1 MKKNLLVYISAGM
14 MALGATSC
22 SDYLEK
28 EVDLTL
34 SQDQIF
40 SKFENTRG
48 FLANVYTYLPDAFAG
63 FAVNDGGQF
72 QAASGDCMTDNAI
85 SYWNVHYVNSVQGG
99 TYNATNHFFA
109 NTYWERYLKGIRAA
123 NQFMRNAQES
133 VIGNAEKAGDDNRLY
148 DRYMAEARLLRAIF
162 HFTMVSYFGP
172 IPILGDDENGVPIIL
187 ETSGDLNL
195 SRTSAA
201 EALKW
206 VADECDAVKDVLPF
220 RYTAEN
226 LNWGRVN
233 GAAAYAL
240 KSRALL
246 YRASALN
253 NPTNDASW
261 WSAAATAAKDFITK
275 NNTISDKY
283 RLYTDAGNPN
293 ENYYKCFIDLPW
305 LNDEYILSRSAWTTN
320 ALEIFL
326 SPCGFSGSA
335 NSVGRTNPTQNLVD
349 AYEMANGLPIDDPN
363 SGYDENDPYKGR
375 DPRFE
380 QTFLHHG
387 SIWGDSY
394 QSEERMIDISYPDGM
409 DYQELHGGTTTG
421 YYCKKFLNNMSFK
434 TPTNYTRACPIF
446 RYAEILLNAAEA
458 INEASGPDQAYQ
470 YVNEVR
476 ARAGMPAYSGMTKE
490 QLRERIRNERR
501 IELCFEDHRLFDVR
515 RWKLYDGVT
524 PANETS
530 KPRYQQVY
538 NLYSMQITVDGGTSY
553 SVIPNSIRP
562 IMTFNTPKDYLFPIP
577 DADVKKAPNLKQNSG
592 WELSAGGDE
601 EETPEDTLAK

>member
-1 MKKNLLVYISAGM
+1 
-14 MALGATSC
+14 
-22 SDYLEK
+22 
-28 EVDLTL
+28 
-34 SQDQIF
+34 
-40 SKFENTRG
+40 
-48 FLANVYTYLPDAFAG
+48 VYTYLPDAFGG
-63 FAVNDGGQF
+63 FSDGQF
-72 QAASGDCMTDNAI
+72 QAAFADCMTDNAI
-85 SYWNVHYVNSVQGG
+85 SYWNVHYVNSVQAG
-99 TYNATNHFFA
+99 TFNATNHFFA
-109 NTYWERYLKGIRAA
+109 NTYWERYWKGIRAA

-148 DRYMAEARLLRAIF
+148 DRYIAEARLLRAIF
-162 HFTMVSYFGP
+162 HFSLVSYFGP
-172 IPILGDDENGVPIIL
+172 IPIIGDDQDGNPIIL

-201 EALKW
+201 EVLAW
-206 VADECDAVKDVLPF
+206 VAAECDAVKNVLPF
-220 RYTAEN
+220 RYTSEST
-226 LNWGRVN
+226 NWGRMN

-253 NPTNDASW
+253 NPTNDTSW
-261 WSAAATAAKDFITK
+261 WSAAATAATDFISK
-275 NNTISDKY
+275 NNTISAKY
-283 RLYTDAGNPN
+283 RLYKETGDVSKD
-293 ENYYKCFIDLPW
+293 YYQCFIDLPW
-305 LNDEYILSRSAWTTN
+305 LNDEYILSRSAWTTR
-320 ALEIFL
+320 ALEEFL
-326 SPCGFSGSA
+326 APCGFSGSV

-349 AYEMANGLPIDDPN
+349 AYEMNNGLPIDDPN
-363 SGYDENDPYKGR
+363 SGYDENEPYKNR

-387 SIWGDSY
+387 SIWGDPY
-394 QSEERMIDISYPDGM
+394 QSEERMVDMSYPEGM

-434 TPTNYTRACPIF
+434 SPTTYTRACPIF

-458 INEASGPDQAYQ
+458 INEASGPDQALQ

-476 ARAGMPAYSGMTKE
+476 ARAGMPAYSNMNREK
-490 QLRERIRNERR
+490 LRERIRNERR

-524 PANETS
+524 PDNEKS

-562 IMTFNTPKDYLFPIP
+562 IMTFITPKDYLFPIP
-577 DADVKKAPNLKQNSG
+577 DSEVKKAPNLKQNPG
-592 WELSAGGDE
+592 WELTAGGEE
-601 EETPEDTLAK
+601 EETPAE

>member
-22 SDYLEK
+22 SDYLDK

-48 FLANVYTYLPDAFAG
+48 FLANVYTYLPDAFYG
-63 FAVNDGGQF
+63 FGVGDGGQF
-72 QAASGDCMTDNAI
+72 QAAFSDCMTDNAI
-85 SYWNVHYVNSVQGG
+85 SYWNVHYVNSVQAG
-99 TYNATNHFFA
+99 TYNAMNHFFA
-109 NTYWERYLKGIRAA
+109 NRYWELYLKGIRAA
-123 NQFMRNAQES
+123 NQFMMNAQES
-133 VIGNAEKAGDDNRLY
+133 VIGNADKAGDDNRLY

-162 HFTMVSYFGP
+162 HFSLASYFGP
-172 IPILGDDENGVPIIL
+172 IPIIGDDEEGKPIIL

-195 SRTSAA
+195 SRTNCAD
-201 EALKW
+201 ALAW
-206 VADECDAVKDVLPF
+206 IASECDAVKDKLPF
-220 RYTAEN
+220 RYSNE
-226 LNWGRVN
+226 LENWGRVN

-253 NPTNDASW
+253 NPSNDASL
-261 WSAAATAAKDFITK
+261 WSAAADAAKAFITK
-275 NNTISDKY
+275 NNGITDPY
-283 RLYTDAGNPN
+283 RLYAEVGDASKD
-293 ENYYKCFIDLPW
+293 YYQCFTSTPW

-320 ALEIFL
+320 ALEIYL

-349 AYEMANGLPIDDPN
+349 AYEMANGLPIDHPD
-363 SGYDENDPYKGR
+363 SGYDEQNPYANR

-380 QTFLHHG
+380 QTFFHHG
-387 SIWGDSY
+387 TIWGDPN
-394 QSEERMIDISYPDGM
+394 QSEERMIDISYPEGM

-421 YYCKKFLNNMSFK
+421 YYCKKYVNNMSFK
-434 TPTNYTRACPIF
+434 APTSYKRACPIF

-470 YVNEVR
+470 YVNQVR
-476 ARAGMPAYSGMTKE
+476 ARAGMPAYSGMTKD

-501 IELCFEDHRLFDVR
+501 IEFCFEDHRFFDVR

-524 PANETS
+524 PANEVN

-562 IMTFNTPKDYLFPIP
+562 IMTFITPKDYLFPIP
-577 DADVKKAPNLKQNSG
+577 DAEVKKAPNLKQNPG
-592 WELSAGGDE
+592 WEMSETSEEEGT
-601 EETPEDTLAK
+601 EETPAE